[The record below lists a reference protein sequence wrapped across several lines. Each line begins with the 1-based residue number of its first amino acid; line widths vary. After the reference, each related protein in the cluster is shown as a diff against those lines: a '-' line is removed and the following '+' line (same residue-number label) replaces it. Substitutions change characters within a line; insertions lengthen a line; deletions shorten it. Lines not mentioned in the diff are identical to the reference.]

1 MARGNLSPGRR
12 RSSTDNR
19 EERRMRRRDEVD
31 FTEFATAAVR
41 RLRRTAYL
49 MCGDW
54 HRAEDAAQDA
64 LVRVYK
70 AWDRL
75 NHQAGLNTYAHKAV
89 VSVVLDQAKR
99 PWRREHVVDEPV
111 DRDLADT
118 VGTIDDRLL
127 VIGALAELPPR
138 QRACVVLRHYADL
151 SLEDTATVLGISVG
165 AVKSQSSR
173 GLATLRELLK
183 RPDLEQPAEEREGI
197 LS

>member
-1 MARGNLSPGRR
+1 
-12 RSSTDNR
+12 
-19 EERRMRRRDEVD
+19 MRRRDEVD

-70 AWDRL
+70 AWHRL
-75 NHQAGLNTYAHKAV
+75 DHRAGLNTYAHKAV

-99 PWRREHVVDEPV
+99 PWRREHVVDQPV
-111 DRDLADT
+111 EQPLADP
-118 VGTIDDRLL
+118 VSTIDDRLL
-127 VIGALAELPPR
+127 VIQALAELPPR
-138 QRACVVLRHYADL
+138 QRACVVLRYYADL
-151 SLEDTATVLGISVG
+151 SLEETANVLGIGVG

-173 GLATLRELLK
+173 GLATLREVLN
-183 RPDLEQPAEEREGI
+183 RPELEEPVDDREEV

>member
-1 MARGNLSPGRR
+1 MANGNLSGGRR
-12 RSSTDNR
+12 RSCTDDR
-19 EERRMRRRDEVD
+19 EERRMRRQDEVD

-75 NHQAGLNTYAHKAV
+75 DRQAGLNTYAHKAV

-111 DRDLADT
+111 ERPLADA
-118 VGTIDDRLL
+118 VGTIDNRLL
-127 VIGALAELPPR
+127 VIQALAELPPR
-138 QRACVVLRHYADL
+138 QRACVVLRHYTDL
-151 SLEDTATVLGISVG
+151 SLEETATVLGIGVG
-165 AVKSQSSR
+165 TVKSQSSR
-173 GLATLRELLK
+173 GLATLRELLNS
-183 RPDLEQPAEEREGI
+183 PDLEGPADNREEV

>member
-70 AWDRL
+70 VWGRL
-75 NHQAGLNTYAHKAV
+75 DHQAGLNAYAHKAV

-111 DRDLADT
+111 ERPLADT
-118 VGTIDDRLL
+118 VGTIDNRLL
-127 VIGALAELPPR
+127 VIQALAELPPR
-138 QRACVVLRHYADL
+138 QRACVVLRHYTDL
-151 SLEDTATVLGISVG
+151 SLEETATVLGIGVG
-165 AVKSQSSR
+165 TVKSQSSR
-173 GLATLRELLK
+173 GLATLRELLN
-183 RPDLEQPAEEREGI
+183 RPDLEEATDDREEV

>member
-1 MARGNLSPGRR
+1 
-12 RSSTDNR
+12 
-19 EERRMRRRDEVD
+19 MRRRDEVE

-64 LVRVYK
+64 LVRVYR
-70 AWDRL
+70 AWHRL
-75 NHQAGLNTYAHKAV
+75 ERQSGLNAYAHRAV

-99 PWRREHVVDEPV
+99 PWRREYADDETAQRPVAGPDAVGAVDN
-111 DRDLADT
+111 
-118 VGTIDDRLL
+118 RLL
-127 VIGALAELPPR
+127 VIEALTALPPR

-151 SLEDTATVLGISVG
+151 SLEETAVVLGISVG

-173 GLATLRELLK
+173 GLSRLRELL
-183 RPDLEQPAEEREGI
+183 PGIVAEQADSGREGV

>member
-1 MARGNLSPGRR
+1 
-12 RSSTDNR
+12 
-19 EERRMRRRDEVD
+19 MRRRDEVD

-70 AWDRL
+70 AWNRL
-75 NHQAGLNTYAHKAV
+75 DHGGGLNTYAHKAV
-89 VSVVLDQAKR
+89 VSVVLDQAKK
-99 PWRREHVVDEPV
+99 PWRREHVVDQPV
-111 DRDLADT
+111 EELLADA

-127 VIGALAELPPR
+127 VVEALTRLPPR
-138 QRACVVLRHYADL
+138 QRACVVLRYYADL
-151 SLEDTATVLGISVG
+151 SIEDTATALDIGAG

-173 GLATLRELLK
+173 GLATLRHLLNRPEL
-183 RPDLEQPAEEREGI
+183 DEPANDREEV

>member
-1 MARGNLSPGRR
+1 
-12 RSSTDNR
+12 
-19 EERRMRRRDEVD
+19 MRRRDEVD

-75 NHQAGLNTYAHKAV
+75 DHQLGLNTYAHKAV

-99 PWRREHVVDEPV
+99 PWRREHVCEAPLERPSVDHTGTV
-111 DRDLADT
+111 DN
-118 VGTIDDRLL
+118 RLL
-127 VIGALAELPPR
+127 VIQALAELPPR

-151 SLEDTATVLGISVG
+151 SLEETANVLGISVG

-173 GLATLRELLK
+173 GLAALREVLE
-183 RPDLEQPAEEREGI
+183 RPASPSEDREGV

>member
-1 MARGNLSPGRR
+1 
-12 RSSTDNR
+12 
-19 EERRMRRRDEVD
+19 MRRRDEVE

-70 AWDRL
+70 AWNRL
-75 NHQAGLNTYAHKAV
+75 DHGGGLNTYAHKAV
-89 VSVVLDQAKR
+89 VSVVLDQAKN
-99 PWRREHVVDEPV
+99 PWRREHVVEEPV
-111 DRDLADT
+111 ERSLPDAAT
-118 VGTIDDRLL
+118 TIDDRLL
-127 VIGALAELPPR
+127 VIQALGQLPAR
-138 QRACVVLRHYADL
+138 QRACVVLRYYADL
-151 SLEDTATVLGISVG
+151 SIEETAAVLGIGAG

-173 GLATLRELLK
+173 GLATLRHLLNRPEL
-183 RPDLEQPAEEREGI
+183 DEPANNREEV

>member
-1 MARGNLSPGRR
+1 
-12 RSSTDNR
+12 
-19 EERRMRRRDEVD
+19 MRRRDEVD

-64 LVRVYK
+64 LVRMYK
-70 AWDRL
+70 AWHRL
-75 NHQAGLNTYAHKAV
+75 DHRAGLNTYAHKAV

-99 PWRREHVVDEPV
+99 PWRREHVVDQPV
-111 DRDLADT
+111 ERPLADRA
-118 VGTIDDRLL
+118 GTIDDRLL
-127 VIGALAELPPR
+127 VIQALAELPPR
-138 QRACVVLRHYADL
+138 QRACVVLRYYADL
-151 SLEDTATVLGISVG
+151 SIEETASVLGISVG

-173 GLATLRELLK
+173 GLANLREVLN
-183 RPDLEQPAEEREGI
+183 RPELEEPVDDREEV

>member
-1 MARGNLSPGRR
+1 MRR
-12 RSSTDNR
+12 RS
-19 EERRMRRRDEVD
+19 EAD
-31 FTEFATAAVR
+31 FTEFASAALR

-64 LVRVYK
+64 LVRIYR

-75 NHQAGLNTYAHKAV
+75 DHTAGLTTYAHRAV

-99 PWRREHVVDEPV
+99 PWRREFSEDSVPDRSLADHSGAVDE
-111 DRDLADT
+111 RLA
-118 VGTIDDRLL
+118 V
-127 VIGALAELPPR
+127 VQALAGLPER

-151 SLEDTATVLGISVG
+151 SIDETAQVLGIGTG
-165 AVKSQSSR
+165 AVKSQTSR
-173 GLATLRELLK
+173 GLTALREQLN
-183 RPDLEQPAEEREGI
+183 RPDLVTGDGDDAAAINDNEGV